1 MRFITV
7 AIHTYEKALAL
18 RSLLESEGIEVEFR
32 NVNIEHPVISSGVR
46 VRIHEKDLPLA
57 LRIIENREIFAEPI
71 APARQSDNSHPI
83 LVPVD
88 FSRRSMLA
96 AMTAFH
102 IAHRHGCPI
111 MLLHTYIDP
120 YVSGALQLT
129 PSLTYELPDSEARV
143 NIAEAART
151 QMKLFAQKIKD
162 AIKSGDIPA
171 VHFDTCVL
179 EGVPEDAINDYAK
192 AETPFMI
199 VMGTRGREQKAAEL
213 IGSVTS
219 EVLDKCRHTVLA
231 IPEHA
236 LEANFKAAFAPQP
249 RSILFLGNADQED
262 ILAMDTLHRI
272 FGSASPTVTIAR
284 IPGARRHIIGDP
296 QKTLE
301 ALRDYCAAHFSQA
314 TFTTAQISMEKIIED
329 FASLDDSR
337 HFDLIVIPNKKKNIL
352 SRLFNPTV
360 AHQIL
365 FAVDA
370 PLLVI
375 PT

>member
-18 RSLLESEGIEVEFR
+18 RSLLEAEGIEVEFR

-46 VRIHEKDLPLA
+46 VRIPESDLPLA
-57 LRIIENREIFAEPI
+57 LRIIENREIFADP
-71 APARQSDNSHPI
+71 APTRKAEAGRPV

-88 FSRRSMLA
+88 FSRRSLLA
-96 AMTAFH
+96 AMTAFR
-102 IAHRHGCPI
+102 IAARHDCSI
-111 MLLHTYIDP
+111 VLLHTYIDP
-120 YVSGALQLT
+120 FVAGTLQLT
-129 PSLTYELPDSEARV
+129 PSHTYELPDSEVRI
-143 NIAEAART
+143 NMAETART
-151 QMKLFAQKIKD
+151 QMKLFAKKLKE
-162 AIKSGDIPA
+162 AIKSGVIPA
-171 VHFDTCVL
+171 VKFETCVV
-179 EGVPEDAINDYAK
+179 EGVPEDAINEYAK
-192 AETPFMI
+192 TESPFMI
-199 VMGTRGREQKAAEL
+199 VMGTRRRAQKDADM

-231 IPEHA
+231 IPEDA
-236 LEANFKAAFAPQP
+236 LEAYHKAAISPQP
-249 RSILFLGNADQED
+249 KRILFLGNADQQD
-262 ILAMDTLHRI
+262 ILAMDTLCRI
-272 FGSASPTVTIAR
+272 YGQASPSVTIAR
-284 IPGARRHIIGDP
+284 IPGARRPLMGDP

-301 ALRDYCAAHFSQA
+301 ALRDYCVAHFSNA
-314 TFTTAQISMEKIIED
+314 EFTTAQISMDTIIED
-329 FASLDDSR
+329 FTSLGSDR

-352 SRLFNPTV
+352 SRFFNPSL